1 MFGDNIIVGMKYE
14 KDRVKVWVDDIL
26 WVMMD
31 VGYFDVEV

>member
-14 KDRVKVWVDDIL
+14 EDRIKLWVDDIF
-26 WVMMD
+26 WIMMD

>member
-14 KDRVKVWVDDIL
+14 EDRVKMWVDDIL

>member
-14 KDRVKVWVDDIL
+14 EDRINMWVDDIF
-26 WVMMD
+26 WIMMD

>member
-14 KDRVKVWVDDIL
+14 EDRIKMWVDVIF
-26 WVMMD
+26 WIMMD

>member
-14 KDRVKVWVDDIL
+14 EDRIKMWVDDIF
-26 WVMMD
+26 WIMMD

>member
-14 KDRVKVWVDDIL
+14 KDRVKMWVDDIL
-26 WVMMD
+26 WIMMD

>member
-14 KDRVKVWVDDIL
+14 KDRVKMWVDDIL

>member
-1 MFGDNIIVGMKYE
+1 MFGDIIIVGMKYE
-14 KDRVKVWVDDIL
+14 KDRVKMWVDDIL

>member
-14 KDRVKVWVDDIL
+14 EERVKMWVDDIF
-26 WVMMD
+26 WIMMD

>member
-14 KDRVKVWVDDIL
+14 KDRVKMWVDDIL

-31 VGYFDVEV
+31 VGFFDVEV

>member
-14 KDRVKVWVDDIL
+14 EDRVKMWVDDIF
-26 WVMMD
+26 WIMMD